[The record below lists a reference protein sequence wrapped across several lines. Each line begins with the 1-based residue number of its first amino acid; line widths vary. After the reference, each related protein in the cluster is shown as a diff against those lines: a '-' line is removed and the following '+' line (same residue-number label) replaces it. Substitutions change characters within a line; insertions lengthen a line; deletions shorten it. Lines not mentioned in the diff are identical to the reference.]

1 MTVLSSIVGNGSLL
15 CRYEGNGATAIGTP
29 VAGLNLRGDN
39 TGFSGEWQIM
49 HPAAQVTFAST
60 DNFGSASALVFN
72 SNGIFRAM
80 GATFA
85 ISANVVV
92 KNVGSVSGNEELTN
106 GGTIIVD
113 ENQTLTVNG
122 VVSGAGILRKT
133 GAGALRLN
141 AENTIAAPVVVKQ
154 GFIGG
159 AGKVTAVELKDG
171 AGFDVSATQAVPF
184 EIGSLTVE
192 GGIALNIYD
201 AANVD
206 TSRIAIAK
214 VGTLTGTLGTAK
226 ATADGGKGGSYR
238 LSLDSGILYATKRG
252 LVISIR

>member
-1 MTVLSSIVGNGSLL
+1 
-15 CRYEGNGATAIGTP
+15 
-29 VAGLNLRGDN
+29 
-39 TGFSGEWQIM
+39 M
-49 HPAAQVTFAST
+49 HSAAQVTFASA

-80 GATFA
+80 GAPFA

-141 AENTIAAPVVVKQ
+141 AENVIVAPVVVKQ

-159 AGKVTAVELKDG
+159 AGKVAAVELKDG

-184 EIGSLTVE
+184 EIGSLAVD
-192 GGIALNIYD
+192 GDIALAIYD

-214 VGTLTGTLGTAK
+214 VGTLTGTLGKAK
-226 ATADGGKGGSYR
+226 VTVDGGKGGSYT
-238 LSLDSGILYATKRG
+238 LSLDRGILYATKRG